1 MNAENSESELF
12 GKLVSEMQT
21 DVVVKDGAITGT
33 LHYLENGIPEAG
45 FPEGGGYF
53 LALHWSDP
61 DADATSLK
69 VGVQPSSIGMD
80 LVECI
85 NDTDRNGVFK
95 ITPDLNQ
102 RFVMVQSNANGQT
115 RQYFSLDGLTF
126 EGEEIGA

>member
-1 MNAENSESELF
+1 
-12 GKLVSEMQT
+12 MQT
-21 DVVVKDGAITGT
+21 GVTVEGNDIKGT

-53 LALHWSDP
+53 LALHWSNP

-69 VGVQPSSIGMD
+69 VGVQPSAIGMD

-95 ITPDLNQ
+95 ITPELNQ
-102 RFVMVQSNANGQT
+102 RFVIIQSNANGNT
-115 RQYFSLDGLTF
+115 KQYFSLDQLTF
-126 EGEEIGA
+126 EGDELGA